1 MEFID
6 LKKQYQLYKE
16 EIQEEFNKVLTS
28 ASFINGPAVKEL
40 EKQLAEYV
48 GVKHAIGCSSGTD
61 ALLLSLMVKEVKP
74 GDEVLIP
81 DFTFIATAEVVALI
95 GAVPVFI
102 DIKPDTYNIN
112 PVLIEQKITDRTKG
126 IIPVSL
132 YGQCADFDEIQ
143 AVASKNSLWVIEDGA
158 QSFGATYKGK
168 KSCSIT
174 EIGTTSFFPAKP
186 LGCYGDG
193 GAVFTNDDS
202 IAEKLL
208 MLRNHGQERR
218 YFHKIIG
225 VNGRLDSIQAAV
237 LKVKLKHFDDEMKRK
252 QDIARIYT
260 DRLKN
265 VVKTPVIKEFN
276 YSVWA
281 QYTVQTE
288 KRDEIVNHLRT
299 KGIPIAIHYPKPLH
313 IQEAFTGFG
322 NVNGNYPISEKAS
335 REVFSLPM
343 HPFLEE
349 KDIDFI
355 CNSIKEA
362 L

>member
-81 DFTFIATAEVVALI
+81 DFTFVATAEVVALI

-237 LKVKLKHFDDEMKRK
+237 IKVKLKHFDDEMKRK

-313 IQEAFTGFG
+313 IQEAFTGFS